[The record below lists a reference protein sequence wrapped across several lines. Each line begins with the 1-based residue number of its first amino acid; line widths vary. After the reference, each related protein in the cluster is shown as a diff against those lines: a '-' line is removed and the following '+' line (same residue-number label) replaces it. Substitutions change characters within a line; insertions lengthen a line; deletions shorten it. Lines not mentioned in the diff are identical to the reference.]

1 MADFTDVANALRDA
15 ISAALYPNGIG
26 QASAVG
32 FPVQA
37 YQGWPQP
44 EKLDAD
50 LKAGTAHV
58 SIWPTPN
65 ETPGADHFPEWQT
78 LSTTAVTL
86 VATVGANT
94 VTIGGAVS
102 TPQTVAVIAD
112 GKAFAYAVLG
122 GDTLASIATA
132 LATGLNAAGITASVA
147 GAVLTL
153 ATAKHIAARVG
164 GQGTSI
170 RELRRQTRVFQVS
183 CWAWAYDKRDTLA
196 VAVDAALGAGWR
208 LTLSDGTYGN
218 AAYKG
223 SSQHDESQKQL
234 VYRRDLLY
242 AVEYATTQTRTDAQ
256 VLIETTNVQVASV
269 IAASVPVITTNF

>member
-1 MADFTDVANALRDA
+1 L
-15 ISAALYPNGIG
+15 P
-26 QASAVG
+26 
-32 FPVQA
+32 
-37 YQGWPQP
+37 
-44 EKLDAD
+44 
-50 LKAGTAHV
+50 
-58 SIWPTPN
+58 
-65 ETPGADHFPEWQT
+65 
-78 LSTTAVTL
+78 
-86 VATVGANT
+86 
-94 VTIGGAVS
+94 
-102 TPQTVAVIAD
+102 
-112 GKAFAYAVLG
+112 
-122 GDTLASIATA
+122 
-132 LATGLNAAGITASVA
+132 
-147 GAVLTL
+147 
-153 ATAKHIAARVG
+153 RVG